1 MDLGIDVHHSSSH
14 NVCTH
19 GLKTE
24 RLISEETASC
34 DGTSMQERNEKE
46 GKDPGVRKTA
56 CVEFKV
62 VGMLTGRNN
71 FKARLITGGN
81 GVEISNIHVYFL
93 DSLQSLPA
101 RRRSTKESLYRPAGS

>member
-14 NVCTH
+14 GVCTH

-71 FKARLITGGN
+71 FKITGGN

>member
-1 MDLGIDVHHSSSH
+1 
-14 NVCTH
+14 
-19 GLKTE
+19 
-24 RLISEETASC
+24 
-34 DGTSMQERNEKE
+34 MQERNEKE

-101 RRRSTKESLYRPAGS
+101 RRRSAKESLYRPAGS